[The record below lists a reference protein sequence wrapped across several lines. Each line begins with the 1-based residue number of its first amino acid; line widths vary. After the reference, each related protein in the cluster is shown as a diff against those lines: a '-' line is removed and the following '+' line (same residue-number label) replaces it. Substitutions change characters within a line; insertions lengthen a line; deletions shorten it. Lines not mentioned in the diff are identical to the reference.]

1 MCEFKDFSVIFLKLM
16 LSTLTEGQEK
26 ESQLARRRKMRK
38 GDDGA
43 MLMSIPLPVQVDM
56 VLEDLTEELCGLKE
70 GTVFLQI
77 EDGVVKTYGVRHRL
91 ENRVEPG
98 AERDSQVVAVRPRQ
112 VELLREMATDV
123 VKRKTQWTTGMM
135 SYRFV
140 MRKGSIQVFVDYKEQ
155 K

>member
-1 MCEFKDFSVIFLKLM
+1 M
-16 LSTLTEGQEK
+16 
-26 ESQLARRRKMRK
+26 ARRRKMRK

-77 EDGVVKTYGVRHRL
+77 EDGIVKTYGVRHRL

-98 AERDSQVVAVRPRQ
+98 AEGDSQVAVRPRQ

-123 VKRKTQWTTGMM
+123 VKRRTHWTTGMM
-135 SYRFV
+135 SYRFT
-140 MRKGSIQVFVDYKEQ
+140 MRKGSIQVSVDYKEQ

>member
-1 MCEFKDFSVIFLKLM
+1 
-16 LSTLTEGQEK
+16 
-26 ESQLARRRKMRK
+26 
-38 GDDGA
+38 
-43 MLMSIPLPVQVDM
+43 MSIPLPVQVDM

-77 EDGVVKTYGVRHRL
+77 EDGIVKTYGVRHRL

-98 AERDSQVVAVRPRQ
+98 SERDARVVAVRPRQ

>member
-1 MCEFKDFSVIFLKLM
+1 
-16 LSTLTEGQEK
+16 
-26 ESQLARRRKMRK
+26 
-38 GDDGA
+38 

-77 EDGVVKTYGVRHRL
+77 EDGIVKTYGVRHRL
-91 ENRVEPG
+91 ENRVELG
-98 AERDSQVVAVRPRQ
+98 AEGECQVAAVRPRQ

-123 VKRKTQWTTGMM
+123 VKRKTHWTTGMM

-140 MRKGSIQVFVDYKEQ
+140 MRRGSIQVTMDYKEQ